1 MTTAKPPAKIGLF
14 TSTSLVVGNMIAS
27 GVFLLPASLAAYG
40 GIGLLGWI
48 GSSAGAIVLALLFSK
63 LSKQIPNALGG
74 PYAYTRAG
82 LGDFASYLVAWG
94 YWISIWCTNAA
105 IAVAFVSYLTVF
117 FDVLKT
123 NSLLALGTGL
133 SAIWLLTWVNTR
145 GVKEVGWVQKIT
157 TVLKITPLLLVTI
170 MGLFYIDFNNFIPF
184 NISSVSNFSAITATA
199 TLTLFAFLGLE
210 SATIP
215 AGNIHEPEKTIPRAT
230 MIGTIITI
238 FIYVLSST
246 VVMGMIPAAEL
257 KNSNAPFAD
266 AAAIIWGDRARY
278 WVAAGA
284 IVSTLG
290 ALNGWIL
297 LQGQMPMAAAR
308 DKLFPLIFKVENNKG
323 VPAVGIIIGS
333 VLISLLMMLNFT
345 SGLNNTFTFLVLMT
359 TLTVLIPYLFSA
371 TSYGIIILQNKFW
384 KRDLISQLVIAILA
398 FLFSLWAVLGSGQET
413 VYWGFIAIL
422 SGIPFYVWMKRANHE

>member
-1 MTTAKPPAKIGLF
+1 MTQPKSPAKIGLW

-48 GSSAGAIVLALLFSK
+48 GSSAGAIVLALLFSR
-63 LSKQIPNALGG
+63 LSKMIPNALGG

-82 LGDFASYLVAWG
+82 LGEFPAYLVGWG
-94 YWISIWCTNAA
+94 YLISIWSTNAA
-105 IAVAFVSYLTVF
+105 ITVAFVSYMTVF
-117 FDVLKT
+117 FEVLKT

-133 SAIWLLTWVNTR
+133 SAIWLLTWVNTL
-145 GVKEVGWVQKIT
+145 GVKEVGWVQKVT
-157 TVLKITPLLLVTI
+157 TVLKIVPLILVTI
-170 MGLFYIDFNNFIPF
+170 MGLFFVDFKNFMPF

-215 AGNIHEPEKTIPRAT
+215 TGNIHEPEKTIPRAT
-230 MIGTIITI
+230 MIGTVITI

-246 VVMGMIPAAEL
+246 VIMGMIPAAEL

-266 AAAIIWGDRARY
+266 AAAIIWGNSARY

-284 IVSTLG
+284 IISTLG

-297 LQGQMPMAAAR
+297 LQGQMPMAAAH
-308 DKLFPLIFKVENNKG
+308 DKLFPKMFDKENKKG
-323 VPAVGIIIGS
+323 VPVFGIIIGS
-333 VLISLLMMLNFT
+333 VIISALMMLNFT
-345 SGLNNTFTFLVLMT
+345 SGLNDTFTFLILIG
-359 TLTVLIPYLFSA
+359 TLAVLIPYLFSA
-371 TSYGIIILQNKFW
+371 AAYGIMIVQNKFW
-384 KRDLISQLVIAILA
+384 RRDNISQLMIALLA
-398 FLFSLWAVLGSGQET
+398 FLFSLWAVVGSGQET
-413 VYWGFIAIL
+413 VYWGIIAIL
-422 SGIPFYVWMKRANHE
+422 AGIPFYVWMKRAQ

>member
-1 MTTAKPPAKIGLF
+1 MTPAKTPAKIGLL

-63 LSKQIPNALGG
+63 LSRRIPNALGG
-74 PYAYTRAG
+74 PYAYTRSG

-170 MGLFYIDFNNFIPF
+170 MGLFYIDLNNFIPF

-308 DKLFPLIFKVENNKG
+308 DKLFPIIFKMENNKG
-323 VPAVGIIIGS
+323 VPAFGIIIGS
-333 VLISLLMMLNFT
+333 VLISVLMMLNFT
-345 SGLNNTFTFLVLMT
+345 SGLNDTFTFLVLMT

-384 KRDLISQLVIAILA
+384 RRDLISQLVVAILA

>member
-1 MTTAKPPAKIGLF
+1 MENPKPPAKIGLF

-27 GVFLLPASLAAYG
+27 GVFLLPASLAVYG

-63 LSKQIPNALGG
+63 LSKKIPNALGG

-82 LGDFASYLVAWG
+82 LGDFAAYLVAWG

-117 FDVLKT
+117 FEVLKT
-123 NSLLALGTGL
+123 NSFLALGTGL

-157 TVLKITPLLLVTI
+157 TVLKIAPLVLVTI
-170 MGLFYIDFNNFIPF
+170 MGLFYIDFSNFVPF
-184 NISSVSNFSAITATA
+184 NISSVSNFSAVTATA

-238 FIYVLSST
+238 FVYVLSST

-257 KNSNAPFAD
+257 KNSNAPFSD
-266 AAAIIWGDRARY
+266 AAAIIWGDSARY

-308 DKLFPLIFKVENNKG
+308 DKLFPVLFNKENSKG
-323 VPAVGIIIGS
+323 VPALGIVIGS
-333 VLISLLMMLNFT
+333 ILISGLMMLNFT
-345 SGLNNTFTFLVLMT
+345 NGLNDMFTFMALMT

-371 TSYGIIILQNKFW
+371 TSYGIMILQEKFW
-384 KRDLISQLVIAILA
+384 KRDHISQLIIAALA
-398 FLFSLWAVLGSGQET
+398 FLFSLWAVVGSGQET

-422 SGIPFYVWMKRANHE
+422 SGIPFYMWMKRAHE

>member
-1 MTTAKPPAKIGLF
+1 MENPKPPAKIGLF

-63 LSKQIPNALGG
+63 LSKKIPNALGG

-82 LGDFASYLVAWG
+82 LGDFAAYLVAWG

-117 FDVLKT
+117 FEVLKT
-123 NSLLALGTGL
+123 NSFLALGTGL

-157 TVLKITPLLLVTI
+157 TVLKIAPLVLVTI
-170 MGLFYIDFNNFIPF
+170 MGLFYIDFANFVPF
-184 NISSVSNFSAITATA
+184 NISSVSNFSAVTATA

-238 FIYVLSST
+238 FVYVLSST

-257 KNSNAPFAD
+257 KNSNAPFSD
-266 AAAIIWGDRARY
+266 AAAIIWGDSARY

-308 DKLFPLIFKVENNKG
+308 DKLFPVLFNKENSKG
-323 VPAVGIIIGS
+323 VPALGIVIGS
-333 VLISLLMMLNFT
+333 VLISGLMMLNFT
-345 SGLNNTFTFLVLMT
+345 NGLNDMFTFMALMT

-371 TSYGIIILQNKFW
+371 TSYGIMILQEKFW
-384 KRDLISQLVIAILA
+384 KRDLISQLIIAALA
-398 FLFSLWAVLGSGQET
+398 FLFSLWAVVGSGQET

-422 SGIPFYVWMKRANHE
+422 SGIPFYMWMKRAQ

>member
-1 MTTAKPPAKIGLF
+1 MENPKPPAKIGLF

-63 LSKQIPNALGG
+63 LSKKIPNALGG

-82 LGDFASYLVAWG
+82 LGDFAAYLVAWG

-117 FDVLKT
+117 FEVLKT
-123 NSLLALGTGL
+123 NSFLALGTGL

-157 TVLKITPLLLVTI
+157 TVLKIAPLVLVTI
-170 MGLFYIDFNNFIPF
+170 MGLFYIDFANFVPF
-184 NISSVSNFSAITATA
+184 NISSVSNFSAVTATA

-238 FIYVLSST
+238 FVYVLSST

-266 AAAIIWGDRARY
+266 AAAIIWGDSARY

-308 DKLFPLIFKVENNKG
+308 DKLFPVLFNKENSKG
-323 VPAVGIIIGS
+323 VPALGIVIGS
-333 VLISLLMMLNFT
+333 VLISGLMMLNFT
-345 SGLNNTFTFLVLMT
+345 NGLNDMFTFMALMT

-371 TSYGIIILQNKFW
+371 TSYGIMILQEKFW
-384 KRDLISQLVIAILA
+384 KRDHISQLIIAALA
-398 FLFSLWAVLGSGQET
+398 FLFSLWAVVGSGQET

-422 SGIPFYVWMKRANHE
+422 SGIPFYMWMKRAQ

>member
-1 MTTAKPPAKIGLF
+1 MTTIKSPAKIGLF

-48 GSSAGAIVLALLFSK
+48 GSSAGAIVLALLFSR
-63 LSKQIPNALGG
+63 LSKMIPNALGG
-74 PYAYTRAG
+74 PYAYTRTG
-82 LGDFASYLVAWG
+82 LGDFAAYLVAWG

-105 IAVAFVSYLTVF
+105 ITVAFVSYLTVF

-145 GVKEVGWVQKIT
+145 GVREVGWVQKVT
-157 TVLKITPLLLVTI
+157 TVLKITPLVLVTI
-170 MGLFYIDFNNFIPF
+170 MGLFYIDLKNFVPF
-184 NISSVSNFSAITATA
+184 NSSSVSNFSAITATA

-215 AGNIHEPEKTIPRAT
+215 TGNIHEPEKTIPRAT
-230 MIGTIITI
+230 MIGTVITI
-238 FIYVLSST
+238 FIYVLSSS

-257 KNSNAPFAD
+257 RNSNAPFAD
-266 AAAIIWGDRARY
+266 AAAIIWGDSARY

-297 LQGQMPMAAAR
+297 LQGQMPMAASM
-308 DKLFPLIFKVENNKG
+308 DKLFPEIFKKQNSKG
-323 VPAVGIIIGS
+323 VPAVGIVIGS
-333 VLISLLMMLNFT
+333 VLISVLMMLNFT
-345 SGLNNTFTFLVLMT
+345 SGLNDMFTFMVLMT
-359 TLTVLIPYLFSA
+359 TITVLVPYLFSA
-371 TSYGIIILQNKFW
+371 ASYGVILLQNKFW
-384 KRDLISQLVIAILA
+384 KKDHISQLIIAALA
-398 FLFSLWAVLGSGQET
+398 FLFSVWAVLGSGQES

-422 SGIPFYVWMKRANHE
+422 AGIPFYVWMKRVE

>member
-1 MTTAKPPAKIGLF
+1 MENPKPPAKIGLF

-27 GVFLLPASLAAYG
+27 GVFLLPASLAVYG

-63 LSKQIPNALGG
+63 LSKKIPNALGG

-82 LGDFASYLVAWG
+82 LGDFAAYLVAWG

-117 FDVLKT
+117 FEVLKT
-123 NSLLALGTGL
+123 NSFLALGTGL

-157 TVLKITPLLLVTI
+157 TVLKIAPLVLVTI
-170 MGLFYIDFNNFIPF
+170 MGLFYIDFANFVPF
-184 NISSVSNFSAITATA
+184 NISSVSNFSAVTATA

-238 FIYVLSST
+238 FVYVLSST

-257 KNSNAPFAD
+257 KNSNAPFSD
-266 AAAIIWGDRARY
+266 AAAIIWGHSARY

-308 DKLFPLIFKVENNKG
+308 DKLFPVLFNKENSKG
-323 VPAVGIIIGS
+323 VPALGIVIGS
-333 VLISLLMMLNFT
+333 VLISVLMMLNFT
-345 SGLNNTFTFLVLMT
+345 NGLNDMFTFMALMT

-371 TSYGIIILQNKFW
+371 TSYGIMILQEKFW
-384 KRDLISQLVIAILA
+384 KRDLISQLIIAALA
-398 FLFSLWAVLGSGQET
+398 FLFSLWAVVGSGQET

-422 SGIPFYVWMKRANHE
+422 SGIPFYMWMKRAQ

>member
-1 MTTAKPPAKIGLF
+1 MTTAKQPAKIGLL
-14 TSTSLVVGNMIAS
+14 TTTSLVVGNMIAS

-48 GSSAGAIVLALLFSK
+48 GSSVGAIVLALLFSR
-63 LSKQIPNALGG
+63 LSKMIPNALGG

-82 LGDFASYLVAWG
+82 LGEFPAYLVGWSYL
-94 YWISIWCTNAA
+94 ISIWSTNAA
-105 IAVAFVSYLTVF
+105 ITVAFVSYMTVF
-117 FDVLKT
+117 FEVLKT

-133 SAIWLLTWVNTR
+133 SAIWLLTWVNTL

-157 TVLKITPLLLVTI
+157 TILKITPLVLVTI
-170 MGLFYIDFNNFIPF
+170 MGLFFIDFENFMPF

-215 AGNIHEPEKTIPRAT
+215 TGNIHEPEKTIPKAT
-230 MIGTIITI
+230 MIGTVITI
-238 FIYVLSST
+238 FVYVLSST
-246 VVMGMIPAAEL
+246 VIMGMIPAAEL

-266 AAAIIWGDRARY
+266 AAAIIWGNSARY

-308 DKLFPLIFKVENNKG
+308 DKLFPVIFNKESKKG
-323 VPAVGIIIGS
+323 VPAVGIIVGS
-333 VLISLLMMLNFT
+333 ILISVLMMLNFT
-345 SGLNNTFTFLVLMT
+345 SGLNDTFTFLILIG
-359 TLTVLIPYLFSA
+359 TLAVLIPYLFSA
-371 TSYGIIILQNKFW
+371 AAYGIMIVQNKFW
-384 KRDLISQLVIAILA
+384 RRDFISQLMIALLA
-398 FLFSLWAVLGSGQET
+398 FLFSLWAVVGSGQET
-413 VYWGFIAIL
+413 VYWGIIAIL
-422 SGIPFYVWMKRANHE
+422 SGIPFYVWMKRTQ

>member
-1 MTTAKPPAKIGLF
+1 
-14 TSTSLVVGNMIAS
+14 MIAS
-27 GVFLLPASLAAYG
+27 GVFLLPASLAVYG

-63 LSKQIPNALGG
+63 LSRKIPNALGG

-82 LGDFASYLVAWG
+82 LGDFAAYLVAWG

-123 NSLLALGTGL
+123 NSFLALGTGL

-170 MGLFYIDFNNFIPF
+170 MGLFYINFDNFIPF

-230 MIGTIITI
+230 MIGTVITI

-266 AAAIIWGDRARY
+266 AAAIIWGDTARY

-308 DKLFPLIFKVENNKG
+308 DKLFPVIFNKENSKG
-323 VPAVGIIIGS
+323 VPSFGIVIGS
-333 VLISLLMMLNFT
+333 VLISGLMMLNFT
-345 SGLNNTFTFLVLMT
+345 SGLNDTFTFMVLMT

-371 TSYGIIILQNKFW
+371 ASYGIMILQDKLW
-384 KRDLISQLVIAILA
+384 KRDLISQLIIAALA
-398 FLFSLWAVLGSGQET
+398 FLFSLWAVVGSGQET

-422 SGIPFYVWMKRANHE
+422 SGIPFYMWMKRVE

>member
-48 GSSAGAIVLALLFSK
+48 GSSAGAIVLALLFSR
-63 LSKQIPNALGG
+63 LSKMIPNALGG

-82 LGDFASYLVAWG
+82 LGDFAAYLVAWG

-117 FDVLKT
+117 FEILKT
-123 NSLLALGTGL
+123 NSFLALGAGL

-170 MGLFYIDFNNFIPF
+170 MGFFYVDFKNFIPF

-230 MIGTIITI
+230 MIGTVITI
-238 FIYVLSST
+238 FIYVISST

-257 KNSNAPFAD
+257 KSSNAPFAD
-266 AAAIIWGDRARY
+266 AAAIIWGDSARY

-284 IVSTLG
+284 IISTLG

-308 DKLFPLIFKVENNKG
+308 DKLFPLIFNKENNKG
-323 VPAVGIIIGS
+323 VPAFGIIIGS
-333 VLISLLMMLNFT
+333 ILISGLMMLNFT
-345 SGLNNTFTFLVLMT
+345 SGLNDTFTFMVLMT

-371 TSYGIIILQNKFW
+371 TSYGIMILQHKFW
-384 KRDLISQLVIAILA
+384 KRELISQLVIAILA

-422 SGIPFYVWMKRANHE
+422 SGIPFYVWMKRAQ